1 MGFVNHPATTTAT
14 FGAGFIAIGLA
25 LIGLAIGRVFQR

>member
-1 MGFVNHPATTTAT
+1 MGFVNHPTTTTAT
-14 FGAGFIAIGLA
+14 VGAGFIAFGLM